1 MIIAAWP
8 EKFREKFGG
17 VFPPNYLC
25 IDTEFTGRNEQDD
38 LVLEIAH
45 VLVVDGK
52 VQDQCCFVLNWYE
65 HKQIQPQWLDYKL
78 TQMRK
83 AVGNSWHLS
92 PEVVRSGAAPL
103 TVLQFYSELLQT
115 WKAKQLPFV
124 AQNGINADEPMLR
137 ANFRRYLQQDFSFP
151 ANGYFDTGAIYK
163 ADCLWR
169 ATSGNFANY
178 SKIVIPQE
186 YETLRDY
193 CKRICGLNVPTL
205 RWSLDTIVEQL
216 GLAKKHALNL
226 AEKHAASFD
235 ARCLYLIMEEYRR
248 LTQLAATTARGDAA
262 ASVSVSASVEFATRN
277 TASVSQRTY
286 RRQRKV

>member
-8 EKFREKFGG
+8 AGFREKFGG

-25 IDTEFTGRNEQDD
+25 IDTEFTGRNERDD

-45 VLVVDGK
+45 VLVVDGT

-65 HKQIQPQWLDYKL
+65 HMQIQPQWLDYKL
-78 TQMRK
+78 AQMRK
-83 AVGNSWHLS
+83 VVGASWRLS
-92 PEVVRSGAAPL
+92 SDVVRNGASPL
-103 TVLQFYSELLQT
+103 EVLRFYSDLLQT
-115 WKAKQLPFV
+115 WQARQFPFV

-137 ANFRRYLQQDFSFP
+137 ANFRRFLQRDFSFP
-151 ANGYFDTGAIYK
+151 ADAYFDTGAIYK

-178 SKIVIPQE
+178 SKIVIPQD
-186 YETLRDY
+186 YENLRGY
-193 CKRICGLNVPTL
+193 CKRICALNVPAL
-205 RWSLDTIVEQL
+205 RWSLGAIVEQL

-235 ARCLYLIMEEYRR
+235 AKCLYLIMEEYRR
-248 LTQLAATTARGDAA
+248 LTQLAEAAARGKA
-262 ASVSVSASVEFATRN
+262 VNSVSAPVEFATRN
-277 TASVSQRTY
+277 AASVSQRMY
-286 RRQRKV
+286 RRQRKA